1 MEGPIS
7 ILVQSRAPRV
17 SDILSNRDIEDVAS
31 VDTMALPD
39 ALEKLDKKITEVEDR
54 VTAPKKEA
62 IGHQAQGHGLTKVAI
77 VRNGKIQL
85 EDSDLKEFI
94 R

>member
-7 ILVQSRAPRV
+7 ILVQSRAARV
-17 SDILSNRDIEDVAS
+17 SDILTNREIEDAAAA

-39 ALEKLDKKITEVEDR
+39 ALETLDKKVKEVEKKL
-54 VTAPKKEA
+54 TQPKKEV
-62 IGHQAQGHGLTKVAI
+62 IGSQGITKVAI

-85 EDSDLKEFI
+85 EDSDFKEFI